1 MDYSKIHTLSLTV
14 DPFNTDFE
22 KRWSWMA
29 LGRTLLNAAEQHA
42 KARGFG
48 MYNVN
53 SENLTWVLSRLCV
66 EMNSMPMV
74 WEKVNVS
81 TWIENIYRLF
91 TNRNFSIKGPDGKVY
106 GYARSI
112 WALIDYQTRLPQNLE
127 DLYRENFSTYLDPDE
142 PCPIKKQGRVYPL
155 NDSNWVKDI
164 ETEYSDIDLNGHVNS
179 IKYIEHIMNLFSLSD
194 YKGGRNLKR
203 IEIAYMAESYFSDKL
218 SLYKRDIDEN
228 IFEVEVRSKR
238 LSTISDE
245 RIITKESINQHETL
259 VRCKL
264 SFE

>member
-1 MDYSKIHTLSLTV
+1 MDNIKKHTLSLTV
-14 DPFNTDFE
+14 DPFNTDFD

-53 SENLTWVLSRLCV
+53 SDHMTWVLSRLCV
-66 EMNSMPMV
+66 EINKMPEV
-74 WEKVNVS
+74 WEKVDVT

-91 TNRNFSIKGPDGKVY
+91 TNRNFSIKSPDGKIY

-112 WALIDYQTRLPQNLE
+112 WALIDYETRQPQNLE
-127 DLYRENFSTYLDPDE
+127 ELYSDNFSVYLAPE
-142 PCPIKKQGRVYPL
+142 ESCPIEKQGRVAPL
-155 NDSNWVKDI
+155 NESNWVKDI

-194 YKGGRNLKR
+194 YEGGRNLKR

-218 SLYKRDIDEN
+218 SLYRREIDDN
-228 IFEVEVRSKR
+228 TYEVEVKAKR
-238 LSTISDE
+238 L
-245 RIITKESINQHETL
+245 NQEFQTPTPDIKPDTL

-264 SFE
+264 IFE